1 MIPLFP
7 GLSGKQAETYALVL
21 SALSIDYRIQKQ
33 ARTWEISVID
43 HDVEKALTAIKTY
56 QQENKTPDRPPRN
69 TFPHF
74 ARTYTGLFVAALLLA
89 VHVAVTTRQVHDPVA
104 RFYGAS
110 ARHIL
115 DGELYRCVTALLIHA
130 DAVHLLGN
138 MAGIALFGT
147 AVCSITG
154 WGAGWL
160 AILASGSAGNL
171 MNAFFFKTGHLS
183 IGASTAVFGALGV
196 LSGHQFVKKLGLPGQ
211 RLKALLPLGGG
222 MALLGLLGSSA
233 HSDIM
238 AHLFGFLC
246 GMGMGACWA
255 LWINHQPSEKYQ
267 LICAAITVL
276 ILLLSWM
283 P

>member
-7 GLSGKQAETYALVL
+7 GLTGKQAETYALVL
-21 SALSIDYRIQKQ
+21 SALGIHYRIQQQ

-43 HDVEKALTAIKTY
+43 HDIEKALTAIKTY
-56 QQENKTPDRPPRN
+56 QQENKDPVRPPRN
-69 TFPHF
+69 TVPHF
-74 ARTYTGLFVAALLLA
+74 TRTYTGLFVAALLLA
-89 VHVAVTTRQVHDPVA
+89 VHVAITGRQVHDPVA

-115 DGELYRCVTALLIHA
+115 DGEIYRCVTALMIHA
-130 DAVHLLGN
+130 DTMHLMGN

-160 AILASGSAGNL
+160 TILVSGVAGNL

-183 IGASTAVFGALGV
+183 IGASTAVFGALGI
-196 LSGHQFVKKLGLPGQ
+196 LSGHQVIKKLGLPGQ

-246 GMGMGACWA
+246 GMGIGVCWA
-255 LWINHQPSEKYQ
+255 LWIKRPPSEKYQ
-267 LICAAITVL
+267 IIFAGVTVL
-276 ILLLSWM
+276 MLLLSWM